1 MKVVIAGEGP
11 LAADLSKLC
20 TDAGHTVSLF
30 LVETLRE
37 AQTAW
42 QLDEEAQSADI
53 AIECHNESKE
63 AKRRLIEIV
72 DSAKIVCA
80 SALACSTTEAASWA
94 ARPALVAGWG
104 ALPPLEKGGVMEL
117 AAGLQ
122 SSAETM
128 QTAQEFWASLG
139 LQTITV
145 ADGPGLV
152 RARILSM
159 LVNEAATALMEG
171 VAAPADIDTAMRL
184 GTNYPR
190 GPLAW
195 GDLIG
200 LDVVLGVLRGL
211 HDEYGEDRYRP
222 CPLLTRYA
230 QAGRLGQKSG
240 KGFFDYPP
248 ADGPPRIPQ
257 AGF

>member
-1 MKVVIAGEGP
+1 MKVVIAGEQP
-11 LAADLSKLC
+11 VAADLLKLC
-20 TDAGHTVSLF
+20 ADAGHTTSLF
-30 LVETLRE
+30 LVETPRE

-42 QLDEEAQSADI
+42 QLDEDAQSADI
-53 AIECHNESKE
+53 ALECHNESKT
-63 AKRRLIEIV
+63 AKRRLIEILA
-72 DSAKIVCA
+72 SAPVVCA

-94 ARPALVAGWG
+94 AHPARVVGWG
-104 ALPPLEKGGVMEL
+104 ALPPLEKGDAVEVAVGF
-117 AAGLQ
+117 Q
-122 SSAETM
+122 SSEAAFT
-128 QTAQEFWASLG
+128 TAQAFWASLG
-139 LQTITV
+139 LPTTQV

-171 VAAPADIDTAMRL
+171 VATSADIDTAMQL

-195 GDLIG
+195 GDVIG

-222 CPLLTRYA
+222 CPLLTRYV
-230 QAGRLGQKSG
+230 QAGRLGQKVG
-240 KGFFDYPP
+240 KGFFDY
-248 ADGPPRIPQ
+248 
-257 AGF
+257 

>member
-1 MKVVIAGEGP
+1 MKVVIAGEQP
-11 LAADLSKLC
+11 LAAELLKLC
-20 TDAGHTVSLF
+20 TEAGHTTTLF
-30 LVETLRE
+30 LMETPRE
-37 AQTAW
+37 AQMAW

-53 AIECHNESKE
+53 ALECHNESKT
-63 AKRRLIEIV
+63 AKRRLIEIL
-72 DSAKIVCA
+72 DNAPLVCV

-94 ARPALVAGWG
+94 AHPAQVVGWG
-104 ALPPLEKGGVMEL
+104 ALPPLEKGGTVEV
-117 AAGLQ
+117 AVGLQ
-122 SSAETM
+122 SSEAALSA
-128 QTAQEFWASLG
+128 AQEFWASLG
-139 LQTITV
+139 LQTTQV

-171 VAAPADIDTAMRL
+171 VATPADIDTAMRL

-195 GDLIG
+195 GDEIG

-211 HDEYGEDRYRP
+211 YEEYGEDRYRP
-222 CPLLTRYA
+222 CPLLTRYV

-240 KGFFDYPP
+240 KGFFEH
-248 ADGPPRIPQ
+248 
-257 AGF
+257 